1 MKNKKSPQSNKKII
15 QFKEK
20 RNSNSKSRVTMLF
33 INDSDSRIEK
43 SVNVSERKVKNFAST
58 KNS

>member
-1 MKNKKSPQSNKKII
+1 
-15 QFKEK
+15 
-20 RNSNSKSRVTMLF
+20 MLF